1 MKKLLISLLLS
12 LALLLSLGAAVPGE
26 ARLDYVTD
34 GAGLL
39 TEAEVQDLQSRA
51 ARISEQYGF
60 GVYIVVVDDYTKY
73 ANGSIEN
80 FAETVFDSYGLGYG
94 STGDGVLLAMS
105 MKDRDYDIYAHG
117 DFGNYAFTDYGKD
130 QLANS
135 FLDDFRRNDWAG
147 GFRDFIKT
155 SGDMLEKARN
165 GQPVDTW
172 IPDQAETG
180 PRMTLGKL
188 LVSLGVGCLTGGA
201 TVGGMKRQM
210 KTAIRQSGAANYV
223 AQGGVSLAPGDE
235 NFINAGAHPQGLDHG
250 VAALDDAVGGA
261 VGLLLALGAAVTK
274 RPVLLSVVHGWLLP
288 SVCQAGIPCD
298 NPSTIQY
305 NTLAPGQKAPK

>member
-1 MKKLLISLLLS
+1 MKKKVIVSLLFALC
-12 LALLLSLGAAVPGE
+12 LLLGMTAA
-26 ARLDYVTD
+26 AHADAQIDYVSD
-34 GAGLL
+34 YAGLL
-39 TEAEVQDLQSRA
+39 SDTQRRDLNDRA
-51 ARISEQYGF
+51 AEIADEYNF
-60 GVYIVVVDDYTKY
+60 GVFVVVVNDYKSY
-73 ANGSIEN
+73 VNGSIEDFSEN
-80 FAETVFDSYGLGYG
+80 VFHRYGLGRG
-94 STGDGVLLAMS
+94 QKEEGVLLAMS
-105 MKDRDYDIYAHG
+105 MNDRNYDIYAHG

-210 KTAIRQSGAANYV
+210 KTAVRQTGAANYV
-223 AQGGVSLAPGDE
+223 AQGGVRLSNKRDDFVNRSVTRQVIPRQTNSGRPGGGH
-235 NFINAGAHPQGLDHG
+235 FGGTTISGSHG
-250 VAALDDAVGGA
+250 GSHHSG
-261 VGLLLALGAAVTK
+261 K
-274 RPVLLSVVHGWLLP
+274 F
-288 SVCQAGIPCD
+288 
-298 NPSTIQY
+298 
-305 NTLAPGQKAPK
+305 

>member
-1 MKKLLISLLLS
+1 MKKKVIVSLLFALC
-12 LALLLSLGAAVPGE
+12 LLLGMTAA
-26 ARLDYVTD
+26 AHADAQIDYVSD
-34 GAGLL
+34 YAGLL
-39 TEAEVQDLQSRA
+39 SDTQRRDLNDRA
-51 ARISEQYGF
+51 AEIADEYNF
-60 GVYIVVVDDYTKY
+60 GVFVVVVNDYKSY
-73 ANGSIEN
+73 VNGGIEDFSEN
-80 FAETVFDSYGLGYG
+80 VFHRYGLGRG
-94 STGDGVLLAMS
+94 QKEEGVLLAMS
-105 MKDRDYDIYAHG
+105 MNDRDYDIYAHG

-210 KTAIRQSGAANYV
+210 KTAVRQTGAANYV
-223 AQGGVSLAPGDE
+223 AQGGVRLSNKRDDFVNRSVTRQVIPRQTGSNRPGGGH
-235 NFINAGAHPQGLDHG
+235 FGGTTISGSHG
-250 VAALDDAVGGA
+250 GSHHSG
-261 VGLLLALGAAVTK
+261 K
-274 RPVLLSVVHGWLLP
+274 F
-288 SVCQAGIPCD
+288 
-298 NPSTIQY
+298 
-305 NTLAPGQKAPK
+305 

>member
-1 MKKLLISLLLS
+1 MKKKVIVSLLFALC
-12 LALLLSLGAAVPGE
+12 LLLGMTAA
-26 ARLDYVTD
+26 AYADAQIDYVSD
-34 GAGLL
+34 YAGLL
-39 TEAEVQDLQSRA
+39 SDAQRRDLNDRA
-51 ARISEQYGF
+51 AEIADEYNF
-60 GVYIVVVDDYTKY
+60 GVFVVVVNDYKSY
-73 ANGSIEN
+73 VNGSIADFSEN
-80 FAETVFDSYGLGYG
+80 VFHRYGLGRG
-94 STGDGVLLAMS
+94 QKEEGVLLAMS
-105 MKDRDYDIYAHG
+105 MNDRNYDIYAHG

-147 GFRDFIKT
+147 GFRDFIRT

-210 KTAIRQSGAANYV
+210 KTAVRQSGAANYV
-223 AQGGVSLAPGDE
+223 AQGGVRLSNKRDDFVNRSVTRQVIPRQTGSNRPGGGH
-235 NFINAGAHPQGLDHG
+235 FGGTTISGSHG
-250 VAALDDAVGGA
+250 GSHHSG
-261 VGLLLALGAAVTK
+261 K
-274 RPVLLSVVHGWLLP
+274 F
-288 SVCQAGIPCD
+288 
-298 NPSTIQY
+298 
-305 NTLAPGQKAPK
+305 

>member
-1 MKKLLISLLLS
+1 MKKKVIVSLLFALC
-12 LALLLSLGAAVPGE
+12 LLLGMTAA
-26 ARLDYVTD
+26 AHADAQIDYVSD
-34 GAGLL
+34 YAGLL
-39 TEAEVQDLQSRA
+39 SDTQRRDLNDRA
-51 ARISEQYGF
+51 AEIADEYNF
-60 GVYIVVVDDYTKY
+60 GVFVVVVNDYKSY
-73 ANGSIEN
+73 VNGSIED
-80 FAETVFDSYGLGYG
+80 FAENVFHRYGLGRG
-94 STGDGVLLAMS
+94 QKEEGVLLAMS
-105 MKDRDYDIYAHG
+105 MNDRNYDIYAHG

-210 KTAIRQSGAANYV
+210 KTAVRQSGAANYV
-223 AQGGVSLAPGDE
+223 AQGGVRLSNKRDDFVNRSVTRQVIPRQTNSGRPGGGH
-235 NFINAGAHPQGLDHG
+235 FGGTTISGSHG
-250 VAALDDAVGGA
+250 GSHHSG
-261 VGLLLALGAAVTK
+261 
-274 RPVLLSVVHGWLLP
+274 RF
-288 SVCQAGIPCD
+288 
-298 NPSTIQY
+298 
-305 NTLAPGQKAPK
+305 

>member
-1 MKKLLISLLLS
+1 MKKKVIVSLLFALC
-12 LALLLSLGAAVPGE
+12 LLLGMTAA
-26 ARLDYVTD
+26 AYADAQIDYVSD
-34 GAGLL
+34 YAGLL
-39 TEAEVQDLQSRA
+39 SDAQRRDLNDRA
-51 ARISEQYGF
+51 AEIADEYNF
-60 GVYIVVVDDYTKY
+60 GVFVVVVNDYKSY
-73 ANGSIEN
+73 VNGSIADFSEN
-80 FAETVFDSYGLGYG
+80 VFHRYGLGRG
-94 STGDGVLLAMS
+94 QKEEGVLLAMS
-105 MKDRDYDIYAHG
+105 MNDRDYDIYAHG

-147 GFRDFIKT
+147 GFRDFIRT

-210 KTAIRQSGAANYV
+210 KTAVRQSGAANYV
-223 AQGGVSLAPGDE
+223 AQGGVRLSNKRDDFVNRSVTRQVIPRQTGSNRPGGGH
-235 NFINAGAHPQGLDHG
+235 FGGTTISGSHG
-250 VAALDDAVGGA
+250 GSHHSG
-261 VGLLLALGAAVTK
+261 K
-274 RPVLLSVVHGWLLP
+274 F
-288 SVCQAGIPCD
+288 
-298 NPSTIQY
+298 
-305 NTLAPGQKAPK
+305 

>member
-1 MKKLLISLLLS
+1 MKKKVIVSLLFALC
-12 LALLLSLGAAVPGE
+12 LLLGMTAA
-26 ARLDYVTD
+26 AHADAQIDYVSD
-34 GAGLL
+34 YAGLL
-39 TEAEVQDLQSRA
+39 SDTQRQDLNDRA
-51 ARISEQYGF
+51 AEIADEYNF
-60 GVYIVVVDDYTKY
+60 GVFVVVVNDYKSY
-73 ANGSIEN
+73 VNGSIEDFSEN
-80 FAETVFDSYGLGYG
+80 VFHRYGLGRG
-94 STGDGVLLAMS
+94 QKEEGVLLAMS
-105 MKDRDYDIYAHG
+105 MNDRNYDIYAHG

-210 KTAIRQSGAANYV
+210 KTAVRQTGAANYV
-223 AQGGVSLAPGDE
+223 AQGGVRLSNKRDDFVNRSVTRQVIPRQTNSGRPGGGH
-235 NFINAGAHPQGLDHG
+235 FGGTTISGSHG
-250 VAALDDAVGGA
+250 GSHHSG
-261 VGLLLALGAAVTK
+261 K
-274 RPVLLSVVHGWLLP
+274 F
-288 SVCQAGIPCD
+288 
-298 NPSTIQY
+298 
-305 NTLAPGQKAPK
+305 

>member
-1 MKKLLISLLLS
+1 MKKKVIVSLLFALC
-12 LALLLSLGAAVPGE
+12 LLLGMTAA
-26 ARLDYVTD
+26 AHADAQIDYVSD
-34 GAGLL
+34 YAGLL
-39 TEAEVQDLQSRA
+39 SDTQRRDLNDRA
-51 ARISEQYGF
+51 AEIADEYNF
-60 GVYIVVVDDYTKY
+60 GVFVVVVNDYKSY
-73 ANGSIEN
+73 VNGSIADFSEN
-80 FAETVFDSYGLGYG
+80 VFHRYGLGRG
-94 STGDGVLLAMS
+94 QKEEGVLLAMS
-105 MKDRDYDIYAHG
+105 MNDRNYDIYAHG

-210 KTAIRQSGAANYV
+210 KTAVRQSGAANYV
-223 AQGGVSLAPGDE
+223 AQGGVRLSNKRDDFVNRSVTRQVIPRQTNSGRPGGGH
-235 NFINAGAHPQGLDHG
+235 FGGTTISGSHG
-250 VAALDDAVGGA
+250 GSHHSG
-261 VGLLLALGAAVTK
+261 
-274 RPVLLSVVHGWLLP
+274 RF
-288 SVCQAGIPCD
+288 
-298 NPSTIQY
+298 
-305 NTLAPGQKAPK
+305 

>member
-1 MKKLLISLLLS
+1 MKKKVIVSLLFALC
-12 LALLLSLGAAVPGE
+12 LLLGMTAA
-26 ARLDYVTD
+26 AYADAQIDYVSD
-34 GAGLL
+34 YAGLL
-39 TEAEVQDLQSRA
+39 SDAQRRDLNDRA
-51 ARISEQYGF
+51 AEIADEYNF
-60 GVYIVVVDDYTKY
+60 GVFVVVVNDYKSY
-73 ANGSIEN
+73 VNGSIADFSEN
-80 FAETVFDSYGLGYG
+80 VFHRYGLGRG
-94 STGDGVLLAMS
+94 QKEEGVLLAMS
-105 MKDRDYDIYAHG
+105 MNDRNYDIYAHG

-201 TVGGMKRQM
+201 TVSGMKRQM
-210 KTAIRQSGAANYV
+210 KTAVRQSGAANYV
-223 AQGGVSLAPGDE
+223 AQGGVRLSNKRDDFVNRSVTRQVIPRQTNSGRPGGGH
-235 NFINAGAHPQGLDHG
+235 FGGTTISGSHG
-250 VAALDDAVGGA
+250 GSHHSG
-261 VGLLLALGAAVTK
+261 
-274 RPVLLSVVHGWLLP
+274 RF
-288 SVCQAGIPCD
+288 
-298 NPSTIQY
+298 
-305 NTLAPGQKAPK
+305 

>member
-1 MKKLLISLLLS
+1 MKKKVIVSLLFALC
-12 LALLLSLGAAVPGE
+12 LLLGMTAA
-26 ARLDYVTD
+26 AHADAQIDYVSD
-34 GAGLL
+34 YAGLL
-39 TEAEVQDLQSRA
+39 SDTQRRDLNDRA
-51 ARISEQYGF
+51 AEIADEYNF
-60 GVYIVVVDDYTKY
+60 GVFVVVVNDYKSY
-73 ANGSIEN
+73 VNGSIEDFSEN
-80 FAETVFDSYGLGYG
+80 VFHRYGLGRG
-94 STGDGVLLAMS
+94 QKEEGVLLAMS
-105 MKDRDYDIYAHG
+105 MNDRNYDIYAHG

-210 KTAIRQSGAANYV
+210 KTAVRQSGAANYV
-223 AQGGVSLAPGDE
+223 TQGGVRLSNKRDDFVNRSVTRQVIPRQTNSGRPGGGH
-235 NFINAGAHPQGLDHG
+235 FGGTTISGSHG
-250 VAALDDAVGGA
+250 GSHHSG
-261 VGLLLALGAAVTK
+261 
-274 RPVLLSVVHGWLLP
+274 RF
-288 SVCQAGIPCD
+288 
-298 NPSTIQY
+298 
-305 NTLAPGQKAPK
+305 

>member
-1 MKKLLISLLLS
+1 MKKKVIVSLLFALC
-12 LALLLSLGAAVPGE
+12 LLLGMTTAAH
-26 ARLDYVTD
+26 ADAQIDYVSD
-34 GAGLL
+34 YAGLL
-39 TEAEVQDLQSRA
+39 SDTQRRDLNDRA
-51 ARISEQYGF
+51 AEIADEYNF
-60 GVYIVVVDDYTKY
+60 GVFVVVVNDYKSY
-73 ANGSIEN
+73 VNGSIADFSEN
-80 FAETVFDSYGLGYG
+80 VFHRYGLGRG
-94 STGDGVLLAMS
+94 QKEEGVLLAMS
-105 MKDRDYDIYAHG
+105 MNDRNYDIYAHG

-201 TVGGMKRQM
+201 TVSGMKRQM
-210 KTAIRQSGAANYV
+210 KTAVRQSGAANYV
-223 AQGGVSLAPGDE
+223 AQGGVRLSNKRDDFVNRSVTRQVIPRQTNSGRPGGGH
-235 NFINAGAHPQGLDHG
+235 FGGTTISGSHG
-250 VAALDDAVGGA
+250 GSHHSG
-261 VGLLLALGAAVTK
+261 
-274 RPVLLSVVHGWLLP
+274 RF
-288 SVCQAGIPCD
+288 
-298 NPSTIQY
+298 
-305 NTLAPGQKAPK
+305 